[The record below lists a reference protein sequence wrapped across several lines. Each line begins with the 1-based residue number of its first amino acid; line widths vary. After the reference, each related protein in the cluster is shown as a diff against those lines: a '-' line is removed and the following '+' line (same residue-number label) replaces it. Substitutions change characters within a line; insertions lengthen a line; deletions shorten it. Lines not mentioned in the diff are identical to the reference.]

1 MKLLTL
7 SLTKGHNPVYD
18 RFMAGNVS
26 SGTILSSL
34 TSSFRLIKTVFFIIL
49 GLFLFRSTLIFIP
62 AGHVGVVYDSGR
74 GILPNSMKEG
84 LNFAVPLWQRVTL
97 FDTRLQEYT
106 MSIAPDEGALKRD
119 DSLDAPTS
127 DGQSVKVDATVLFKI
142 DGAKAPEIMK
152 TIGEDYID
160 KIIRPF
166 SRSQIRM
173 VISRYTAPAIYSE
186 KRQEA
191 ETVMTQELAALLSD
205 KNLILDKVLL
215 RAVYFSPEYSKAIE
229 QKVIAGERVKQ
240 AEYEV
245 KEATQRAQ
253 AKIAEAKGLAEA
265 QALQKASLTQ
275 EYLELEAIKKW
286 DGKLPQVVGGG
297 TAPFINIPL
306 K

>member
-1 MKLLTL
+1 
-7 SLTKGHNPVYD
+7 
-18 RFMAGNVS
+18 MAIS
-26 SGTILSSL
+26 SSSADILSSL
-34 TSSFRLIKTVFFIIL
+34 ASPFRHIKTIALVIL
-49 GLFLFRSTLIFIP
+49 GLFLFRSTLIFVP
-62 AGHVGVVYDSGR
+62 AGHVGVVYDRGR
-74 GILPNSMKEG
+74 GVLPTAMQEG
-84 LNFAVPLWQRVTL
+84 LNFALPVWQNVTL
-97 FDTRLQEYT
+97 FDTRVQEYT

-127 DGQSVKVDATVLFKI
+127 DGQTVKVDATVLFKVN
-142 DGAKAPEIMK
+142 GEKAPDMMK
-152 TIGEDYID
+152 TIGEDYVE

-173 VISRYTAPAIYSE
+173 IISRYNAAAIYSE

-191 ETVMTQELAALLSD
+191 ESVMTQELGEMLAA

-215 RAVYFSPEYSKAIE
+215 RAVYFTPEYSKAIE
-229 QKVIAGERVKQ
+229 QKVIAEQRVKQ
-240 AEYEV
+240 AEFEV

-275 EYLELEAIKKW
+275 EYLQLEAIKKW